1 VRFPAT
7 PHQTLREAAPT
18 FPPGDRDDYY
28 DDINRDTYRDDDR
41 DAYRSRGPRR
51 RGQVFAGL
59 VLVLALVVSGLLGML
74 TYQTLASVDI
84 TAADPIGN
92 VSGRASTLGMVVLGA
107 LVVFVLAVIAL
118 VVARPKALAGLGL
131 LASVLLPVGALVLG
145 VMYGGEVLRHNVE
158 NGAAKAG
165 PAAVQAVVKELERKG
180 LNLGPL
186 RDLIVGSG

>member
-7 PHQTLREAAPT
+7 PRQTLREAAPT
-18 FPPGDRDDYY
+18 FPPDDRDDYY
-28 DDINRDTYRDDDR
+28 EDTYRDDDR
-41 DAYRSRGPRR
+41 DRYRSTRPRR

-59 VLVLALVVSGLLGML
+59 VLMLALVVSGLLGML